1 MVVAKVAEAPS
12 PREDRQVLHHDGLA
26 KENEAAPPAP
36 EAMDTDN
43 RSVSPSTLAAEKA
56 RLHEQGILLERW
68 LADNENNLYPT
79 REMKDRIAL
88 DLKTTYMHV
97 NRWFAN
103 RRRKHSKRVKS
114 TSQKQQADQAADA
127 QNTGSPTDPEA
138 AKALTTTR
146 IVEEIL
152 HSFAKGW

>member
-1 MVVAKVAEAPS
+1 
-12 PREDRQVLHHDGLA
+12 
-26 KENEAAPPAP
+26 
-36 EAMDTDN
+36 MDTDN